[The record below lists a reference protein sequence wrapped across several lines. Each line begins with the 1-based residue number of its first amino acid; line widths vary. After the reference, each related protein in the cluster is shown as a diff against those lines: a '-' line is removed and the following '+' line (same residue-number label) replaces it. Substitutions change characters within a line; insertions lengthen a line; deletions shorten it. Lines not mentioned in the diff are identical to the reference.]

1 MSKLLRW
8 LPVLLWAAFIFLLSS
23 MPHPPSPGP
32 SFPMKDKLGHWALYC
47 VFGWLIAQA
56 LRRGHNLTLPKT
68 FALAILIGS
77 AYGASDE
84 FHQRF
89 VPHRSC
95 DVMDWLADT
104 LGTSAAAAAF
114 YAYESHRSAKANR
127 QPA

>member
-1 MSKLLRW
+1 MKRFLHW
-8 LPVLLWAAFIFLLSS
+8 LPALIWVGFIFYLSS
-23 MPHPPSPGP
+23 LEYPPSPGP
-32 SFPMKDKLGHWALYC
+32 QFALKDKFGHWGLYC
-47 VFGWLIAQA
+47 VLGWLAALA
-56 LRRGHNLTLPKT
+56 LRRAHNLSLPKT
-68 FALAILIGS
+68 FVLAILIGS

-95 DVMDWLADT
+95 DVMDWVADT
-104 LGTSAAAAAF
+104 LGASAAAAAF